1 MRSIAV
7 LVAALLLAGCSTA
20 SPPRINP
27 EVASAA
33 PEFVQ
38 QFLLTSA
45 ANDFF
50 SHGQSRPRGFRDVH
64 IGYLS
69 SPGVEEHYIMCGEF
83 LPPQDASNAGWTS
96 FATIKTSDY
105 EQWLG
110 PQAVAFCRQ
119 SVIAQGSADLSS
131 ALQSRFDSLR

>member
-20 SPPRINP
+20 PAPRVNP
-27 EVASAA
+27 EAASAPPA
-33 PEFVQ
+33 FVQ
-38 QFLLTSA
+38 QFLITSA
-45 ANDFF
+45 ANDFY
-50 SHGQSRPRGFRDVH
+50 SHTPSRPRAFRDVH

-69 SPGVEEHYIMCGEF
+69 SPGVEEHYIMCGQF
-83 LPPQDASNAGWTS
+83 LPAQDASDANWTS
-96 FATIKTSDY
+96 FATIQTGDY

-119 SVIAQGSADLSS
+119 AVIAQGSGDLSS